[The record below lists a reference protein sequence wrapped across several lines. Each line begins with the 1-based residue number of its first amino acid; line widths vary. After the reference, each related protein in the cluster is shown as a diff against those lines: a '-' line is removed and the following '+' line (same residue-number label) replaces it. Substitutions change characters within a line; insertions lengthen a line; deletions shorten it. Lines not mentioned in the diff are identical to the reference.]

1 MLTSDAL
8 DAIAHEYYLNQTDD
22 TIDQFERAQLHSVPR
37 LVDAI
42 GDRSPVLELGFG
54 TGHITAE
61 LLRLGVPLEVVEGSP
76 ALVDEARRRHPD
88 LTVHHAMFE
97 HFDAPSAY
105 GAILALHVLEHVADP
120 VELLVE
126 MRSWLADDG
135 TLVAVVPNAESLH
148 RRIAVEMGLHER
160 LDDLGPS
167 DHLIGHQRVYDLDGL
182 TRDLDLAG
190 FDVTADFGYLL
201 KTVPNSMML
210 DYPMEMIEALNT
222 ISDRIPTRDLANIG
236 VRAVPRR
243 RRRTPAAVGRAPA
256 LITSL
261 ILSDGDAA
269 AAERSVASLRGLVD
283 EAIVVERSEVDWTDT
298 VATRAL
304 IDGLVDEWVMVL
316 AAGEQLRVTD
326 PDAFHSM
333 LRDETDDDIV
343 CHVGLG
349 AEVRIHRRGP
359 AAMLVIG
366 SEGGE
371 PSRVAAIAP
380 DEPGGEVPAVSV
392 IVPTF
397 NRHHLLRRCLEALA
411 VQTTTDLEVIVVN
424 DGGLDVGS
432 VVAAFEDTLDIT
444 LITRPHNGGAAA
456 AMNTGL
462 AAARGRYAHFQADD
476 DTIPPHHV
484 RLLATALDHAST
496 PDTPVGLVYGPA
508 LMLEEDEN
516 GTITDSQVVFRG
528 SREPDELMWRNFIV
542 GGTAMFDR
550 QLAVSIGGMNTD
562 FEVLED
568 WEFWLRLAHA
578 ADVHYVDIPTAEY
591 RMRSG
596 TSNVTPRAR
605 PRFYKSLLQL
615 YEAHPCEPDSV
626 VATERE
632 KAIAAQAD
640 SHGDDYAWEHTVAV
654 IGTGDLPALAG
665 TLGSVMD
672 SVDQSSLQL
681 IVHDLRTD
689 DAELLLRDL
698 ARDATVCLH
707 AFIDEERC
715 RSRIDRQA
723 GGRTLTV
730 LRAGERFTGLSGD

>member
-8 DAIAHEYYLNQTDD
+8 DAIAHEYYLNEADD

-37 LVDAI
+37 LVDAV

-76 ALVDEARRRHPD
+76 ALVEEARRRHPD
-88 LTVHHAMFE
+88 LAVHHAMFE
-97 HFDAPSAY
+97 SFEPRAPY
-105 GAILALHVLEHVADP
+105 GAILALHVLEHVVDP
-120 VELLVE
+120 VDLLIE

-135 TLVAVVPNAESLH
+135 PLVAVVPNAESLH

-210 DYPMEMIEALNT
+210 DYPMAMIEALNT

-236 VRAVPRR
+236 VRAIPRR
-243 RRRTPAAVGRAPA
+243 RRRTPSPADRAPA

-261 ILSDGDAA
+261 VLSDGDAG
-269 AAERSVASLRGLVD
+269 AAERSVRSLDGVVD
-283 EAIVVERSEVDWTDT
+283 EAIVVERSDVDWTDT
-298 VATRAL
+298 DATRAL
-304 IDGLVDEWVMVL
+304 IDGLVDDWMMVL

-326 PDAFHSM
+326 PHAFRTM
-333 LRDETDDDIV
+333 LEDSTDDDIAV
-343 CHVGLG
+343 HVGLT

-371 PSRVAAIAP
+371 PSRVAAIAAD
-380 DEPGGEVPAVSV
+380 DEKGAVPAVSV

-397 NRHHLLRRCLEALA
+397 NRHDLLRRCLRSLA

-424 DGGLDVGS
+424 DGGLDVSS
-432 VVAAFEDTLDIT
+432 VIAEFDHSLDVT

-462 AAARGRYAHFQADD
+462 AEARGRYAHFQADD

-484 RLLATALDHAST
+484 LLLATALDNAAAAGT
-496 PDTPVGLVYGPA
+496 PAGMVYGPA
-508 LMLEEDEN
+508 LMLEEDAD
-516 GTITDSQVVFRG
+516 GTVSDSSVVFRG
-528 SREPDELMWRNFIV
+528 AREPDELMWRNFIV

-550 QLAVSIGGMNTD
+550 ELAVSVGGMNTE

-568 WEFWLRLAHA
+568 WEFWLRLSHA
-578 ADVHYVDIPTAEY
+578 GDVHYVDIPTAEY
-591 RMRSG
+591 RMRAG
-596 TSNVTPRAR
+596 TSNVTTQAR

-615 YEAHPCEPDSV
+615 YGEHPCEPGSAV
-626 VATERE
+626 EAERE
-632 KAIAAQAD
+632 KQIAAQAN

-672 SVDQSSLQL
+672 TVDHSSLQL

-715 RSRIDRQA
+715 RTRIARQA
-723 GGRTLTV
+723 GGRKVTV
-730 LRAGERFTGLSGD
+730 LRAGDVFAGFEPS

>member
-8 DAIAHEYYLNQTDD
+8 DTIAHEYYLNAADD

-37 LVDAI
+37 LIEAI
-42 GDRSPVLELGFG
+42 AGRAPVLEMGFG

-61 LLRLGVPLEVVEGSP
+61 LLRCGVPLEVVEGSP
-76 ALVDEARRRHPD
+76 VLVDEARRRHPE
-88 LTVHHAMFE
+88 LAVHHAMFE
-97 HFDAPSAY
+97 TFEPETPY
-105 GAILALHVLEHVADP
+105 GALLALHVLEHVEDP
-120 VELLVE
+120 VELLVA

-160 LDDLGPS
+160 LDHLSPS

-190 FDVTADFGYLL
+190 FDVTFDFGYLL

-243 RRRTPAAVGRAPA
+243 QRRAPRCTA
-256 LITSL
+256 RAPGLITAL
-261 ILSDGDAA
+261 VLADGDPEAA
-269 AAERSVASLRGLVD
+269 DRSVESVSDLVD
-283 EAIVVERSEVDWTDT
+283 ETIVVDRADVDWTDT
-298 VATRAL
+298 DATRAL
-304 IDGLVDEWVMVL
+304 IETLVDDWMIVL
-316 AAGEQLRVTD
+316 AAGERLRVTD
-326 PDAFHSM
+326 PTTFHSM
-333 LRDETDDDIV
+333 LRESADDDITL
-343 CHVGLG
+343 HVGLG

-380 DEPGGEVPAVSV
+380 PESPGEIPAVSL

-397 NRHHLLRRCLEALA
+397 NRQPLLRRCLSSLA

-424 DGGLDVGS
+424 DGGLDVS
-432 VVAAFEDTLDIT
+432 RVVADFEDTLDIT
-444 LITRPHNGGAAA
+444 LITRAHNGGAAA

-462 AAARGRYAHFQADD
+462 RAARGRYAHFQADD

-484 RLLATALDHAST
+484 RLLATALDNAAAAGT
-496 PDTPVGLVYGPA
+496 PAGLVYAPA
-508 LMLEEDEN
+508 LMLEEDN
-516 GTITDSQVVFRG
+516 SGTVIDTRVVFRG
-528 SREPDELMWRNFIV
+528 AREPDELMWRNFIV

-550 QLAVSIGGMNTD
+550 ELATSIGGMSTS

-568 WEFWLRLAHA
+568 WEFWLRMSKE

-591 RMRSG
+591 RMRAG
-596 TSNVTPRAR
+596 TSNVTTQAR

-615 YEAHPCEPDSV
+615 YDTHPCEPGSAV
-626 VATERE
+626 EAERRKQIE
-632 KAIAAQAD
+632 AQAA

-654 IGTGDLPALAG
+654 IGTGDLPSLAA

-672 SVDQSSLQL
+672 NVDQQSLQL

-707 AFIDEERC
+707 AFIDEDRC
-715 RSRIDRQA
+715 RARIARQA

-730 LRAGERFTGLSGD
+730 LRAGDVFAAPDLS